1 MTSPWM
7 HRGWRSG
14 ISTVSNDDEVWKP
27 HVTVAAICERDG
39 RFLLVREEVD
49 GRVVLNQPAGHLDP
63 GESLQ
68 QAVIRETLE
77 ETAYDFKPQR
87 LTGIYRY
94 APDTSSSQCFLRF
107 AFSGITGQRLDRALD
122 KGIIDVE
129 WMKLEEIEQ
138 NQHLLRTPMV
148 MQCILDYLQKP
159 AYPLQVFSPDFL

>member
-1 MTSPWM
+1 MRRDW
-7 HRGWRSG
+7 HSG
-14 ISTVSNDDEVWKP
+14 ISIVSSDDDIWKP

-49 GRVVLNQPAGHLDP
+49 GQIVLNQPAGHLDP
-63 GESLQ
+63 DESLE

-77 ETAYDFKPQR
+77 ETAYDFTPQQ

-94 APDTSSSQCFLRF
+94 APDATSPQCFLRF
-107 AFSGITGQRLDRALD
+107 AFSGLTGQRRDLTLD
-122 KGIIDVE
+122 KGIIAAE
-129 WMKLEEIEQ
+129 WMSLEEIEQ

-159 AYPLQVFSPDFL
+159 AYPLQIFSPEFL